1 MEYILFQI
9 DEMKQQMVF
18 CHYRDFSKGKAA
30 SDLKQRAFPLTL
42 ISEHEPKI
50 TELVEGEIIGIF
62 YEKRG
67 DNVVSEVQ
75 YLSGTE
81 EIKNQEDL
89 DWIETFVKRCCL
101 DMAHDELLKPPSV
114 DEQVEDF
121 IKESFENEESEALEQ
136 KDFLADFF
144 DEVTESDD
152 ENSSEN
158 NTKKQETTE
167 KDVVA
172 DHFDNSEENPLEEK
186 DFLSE
191 FFAELESEDKKN
203 N

>member
-30 SDLKQRAFPLTL
+30 NKLVQRAFPLTL
-42 ISEHEPKI
+42 ISEHEPRI
-50 TELVEGEIIGIF
+50 PELIEGEIVGIF

-67 DNVVSEVQ
+67 ENVVSELQ
-75 YLSGTE
+75 YLDKTE
-81 EIKNQEDL
+81 EITKQEDR
-89 DWIETFVKRCCL
+89 DWIESFVKKCCI
-101 DMAHDELLKPPSV
+101 DMTHDELLKPPSV

-121 IKESFENEESEALEQ
+121 IKEFFENDESEALEQ

-144 DEVTESDD
+144 DEVAES
-152 ENSSEN
+152 EESVEPI
-158 NTKKQETTE
+158 KEQETTE
-167 KDVVA
+167 TNDVVA
-172 DHFDNSEENPLEEK
+172 AHFNNSEEEPLEEK

-191 FFAELESEDKKN
+191 FFAELESEDEKK
-203 N
+203 

>member
-1 MEYILFQI
+1 MSNEPLALDEYLKRHSIEKGEEYSHTRI
-9 DEMKQQMVF
+9 GDKS
-18 CHYRDFSKGKAA
+18 SKIAG
-30 SDLKQRAFPLTL
+30 
-42 ISEHEPKI
+42 
-50 TELVEGEIIGIF
+50 GC
-62 YEKRG
+62 YM
-67 DNVVSEVQ
+67 
-75 YLSGTE
+75 
-81 EIKNQEDL
+81 IKNQEDL

-121 IKESFENEESEALEQ
+121 IKEFFENEESEALEQ

-172 DHFDNSEENPLEEK
+172 DHFDNSEEEDLEEK